1 MDLLVYE
8 TMNAQ
13 KLRKNDISV
22 DYKLRYMKD
31 LDAIKVMGTLQMT
44 TVALLFVTEW
54 QIKKTKWWRLATVVH
69 HCNPVH

>member
-44 TVALLFVTEW
+44 TVALLFVTE
-54 QIKKTKWWRLATVVH
+54 
-69 HCNPVH
+69 